1 MNRAQGFGTAVLAGV
16 ILGIVLEP
24 TVGRWMSIVIAVAV
38 AAAIDGGSRRLRVR
52 RRTRDRRNDD

>member
-1 MNRAQGFGTAVLAGV
+1 VTRAQGFGTAVLTGV

-38 AAAIDGGSRRLRVR
+38 AAGIDGGSRRLRVR
-52 RRTRDRRNDD
+52 RTRDRRNDD